1 MLSSGSPE
9 ESLHIFKTVMID
21 LFISEPLEGLE
32 QQVSAVLFD
41 CDGTLVDTMG
51 AHFRSWEAVLAG
63 HNVSTPLSYDHF
75 CTWGGMAG
83 HLVAREICAH
93 LNLNHDPEALAQL
106 KRDHFLSQ
114 DHDHPL
120 ISPIVDFARKVAK
133 TLPVAVVSGGNRQT
147 VEQTLQSAG
156 LRDLFSVVVTPEDVV
171 HGKPAPDMYL
181 LAAEKL
187 GVKPE
192 DCLVLEDGPPGI
204 KAAISAGMRV
214 VAVGPAAANM
224 L

>member
-1 MLSSGSPE
+1 
-9 ESLHIFKTVMID
+9 MID
-21 LFISEPLEGLE
+21 LYISEPLEGLE
-32 QQVSAVLFD
+32 KQVNAVLFD

-51 AHFRSWEAVLAG
+51 AHYRSWEAILRDQKVQAPLA
-63 HNVSTPLSYDHF
+63 YDHF

-83 HLVAREICAH
+83 HLVAREICSH
-93 LNLNHDPEALAQL
+93 LEIDHDPEELARL
-106 KRDHFLSQ
+106 KRKHFLDQ
-114 DHDHPL
+114 THDHPL
-120 ISPIVDFARKVAK
+120 ITPITDFARKVAK
-133 TLPVAVVSGGNRQT
+133 THPVAVVSGGNRQT
-147 VEQTLQSAG
+147 VEQTLFNAG

-204 KAAISAGMRV
+204 EAATSAGMRV
-214 VAVGPAAANM
+214 VAVGPAASM
-224 L
+224 MKKMEK

>member
-1 MLSSGSPE
+1 
-9 ESLHIFKTVMID
+9 MID
-21 LFISEPLEGLE
+21 LYISEPLEGIE

-51 AHFRSWEAVLAG
+51 AHYRSWQETLRLHAVEAELDYG
-63 HNVSTPLSYDHF
+63 RF
-75 CTWGGMAG
+75 CTWGGMG
-83 HLVAREICAH
+83 GDLVAREICEH
-93 LNLNHDPEALAQL
+93 LQLSHDPLRLAEA
-106 KRDHFLSQ
+106 KRAHFSNQ
-114 DHDHPL
+114 VHAHPV
-120 ISPIVDFARKVAK
+120 ISPIAGFARKVAK
-133 TLPVAVVSGGNRQT
+133 THPVAVVSGGNRET
-147 VEQTLQSAG
+147 VEQTLQAAG
-156 LRDLFSVVVTPEDVV
+156 LRDLFSVIVTPEDVA

-224 L
+224 T

>member
-1 MLSSGSPE
+1 MN
-9 ESLHIFKTVMID
+9 D
-21 LFISEPLEGLE
+21 LPISEPLEGLE
-32 QQVSAVLFD
+32 HHVTAILFD

-51 AHFRSWEAVLAG
+51 AHYRSWEAVLQSVAADK
-63 HNVSTPLSYDHF
+63 PLDYDHF

-83 HLVAREICAH
+83 HLVAEAICEH
-93 LNLNHDPEALAQL
+93 LELDHNPETLAQK
-106 KRDHFLSQ
+106 KRDHFSQQ

-133 TLPVAVVSGGNRQT
+133 THPVAVVSGGNRQT
-147 VEQTLQSAG
+147 VETTLRSAG
-156 LRDLFSVVVTPEDVV
+156 LTDLFSVVITPEDVV

-187 GVKPE
+187 GVNPE

-204 KAAISAGMRV
+204 EAAKSAGMRV
-214 VAVGPAAANM
+214 VAVGPAATSM
-224 L
+224 K